1 MRMRRGI
8 VTVLVVFLVA
18 VSGPGHGDDQVEPG
32 TGPNWFSA
40 SLEVEQSSDS
50 LFADPVSLPANV
62 PVAVQVRDSGLDS
75 MCVREALAAGLG
87 PFGFCTPAAEETAAA
102 AAAIATVTEGAI
114 LRAFR
119 RVPLPDS
126 EVVIQPPGG
135 ETLVNLDTVFSTQA
149 RGFTRTVR
157 LLGRRVDLA
166 IRASQFRWVTG
177 DGESL
182 RTDWSG
188 RPWRR
193 GTALRELIT
202 YRYDDAGKGLRARV
216 DTTWSARYRVDGGPW
231 RVVPGTVTI
240 EGEPYDLVVRSAR
253 PHLTG

>member
-1 MRMRRGI
+1 MIARLLALLLTWVGSGSI
-8 VTVLVVFLVA
+8 VVGAGVPAIACPDGSGQSQQVSTGLNGFLATAEQNQSGGSCSSQA
-18 VSGPGHGDDQVEPG
+18 VSTP
-32 TGPNWFSA
+32 
-40 SLEVEQSSDS
+40 EVSQ
-50 LFADPVSLPANV
+50 A
-62 PVAVQVRDSGLDS
+62 RDSDLDAL
-75 MCVREALAAGLG
+75 CVREALATGRE
-87 PFGFCTPAAEETAAA
+87 PFGFCDLTADQSP
-102 AAAIATVTEGAI
+102 TELTDSDI

-231 RVVPGTVTI
+231 RVVPGTVTV